1 MNRNNNIFLVGFMGS
16 GKTTLGKQLANKLDK
31 QFFDLDA
38 EIEAI
43 EKSEVSVIFD
53 KKGENYFR
61 KIETEVLIKLISN
74 NDNFVISLGGGT
86 PCFNDNMKLINLA
99 GTSIYLK
106 YNSEILANRLVNN
119 KTERPLIKN
128 LSEGEVK
135 AFVNHKL
142 NERELFYEQSNHVL
156 EGSNLSVEDLASLL
170 Q

>member
-1 MNRNNNIFLVGFMGS
+1 MGS

-43 EKSEVSVIFD
+43 EKSEVSAIFD

-86 PCFNDNMKLINLA
+86 PCFNDNMNLINLS

-119 KTERPLIKN
+119 KRERPLIKN

-135 AFVNHKL
+135 VFVNDKV
-142 NERELFYEQSNHVL
+142 NERELFYKQSNHVL
-156 EGSNLSVEDLASLL
+156 EGSNLSVEDLAILL